1 MKRFIKVFFLTF
13 FICSFALVGI
23 IYTYFKM
30 FDPLDEE
37 IHDKKAISNIVDL
50 DIEKQDKDGLTPFKR
65 ALMNSNRINTLVI
78 GLEEI
83 RTDTI
88 LFVSFDRDTK
98 KTDLISIPRDTYY
111 KRDRYKDVTMYK
123 INAIYQS
130 EGVAGLKKAIKE
142 ILNVPIHRYVIVD
155 YNAVVKSVDMLG
167 GIGID
172 IPYKMSYHDE
182 YDVNPLSI
190 EFEPGYKLLNGK
202 EALEFLRFR
211 QNDDGSH
218 RIYDIGRMKNQQ
230 MFLKSMLKKALS
242 FKLPSILKQIYP
254 FIETDYSV
262 TEIVSLA
269 SDLVGFSTDKLDMCT
284 MPNKPCS
291 VKGISFVK
299 KDEEEILK
307 IIYKMYNVV
316 Q

>member
-1 MKRFIKVFFLTF
+1 MKRFVKVFFLAF
-13 FICSFALVGI
+13 FICSFVLVGI
-23 IYTYFKM
+23 IYTYFKVY
-30 FDPLDEE
+30 DPLGEE
-37 IHDKKAISNIVDL
+37 IHNQKTISSIVDL
-50 DIEKQDKDGLTPFKR
+50 DTDEKGDDGLTPFKR

-98 KTDLISIPRDTYY
+98 ETDLISIPRDTYY
-111 KRDRYKDVTMYK
+111 KRDGYSDVTLYK
-123 INAIYQS
+123 VNAIYQS
-130 EGVAGLKKAIKE
+130 EGISGLKRAIKE
-142 ILNVPIHRYVIVD
+142 ILNIPIHRYVIVD
-155 YNAVVKSVDMLG
+155 YTAVIESVDMLG
-167 GIGID
+167 GVGIN
-172 IPYKMSYHDE
+172 IPYKMDYHDE
-182 YDVNPLSI
+182 YDVKPLSI
-190 EFEPGYKLLNGK
+190 ELEPGYKLLNGK
-202 EALEFLRFR
+202 EALGFLRFR

-242 FKLPSILKQIYP
+242 FKLPSILKKIYP
-254 FIETDYSV
+254 YIETDYSV

-269 SDLVGFSTDKLDMCT
+269 SDLVGFSTDKLNMCT

-291 VKGISFVK
+291 IKGISFVK

-307 IIYKMYNVV
+307 TIYEMYNVV
-316 Q
+316 E